1 MKRSIVAVAVL
12 GIFALIASPV
22 VTRHAG
28 AQTATYHVGQRIA
41 DFSLKDDTGRT
52 VTLSQYR
59 GKVII
64 LNFYAAW

>member
-1 MKRSIVAVAVL
+1 MKKAIVAVAVL
-12 GIFALIASPV
+12 GIFALFASPV
-22 VTRHAG
+22 ATRQ
-28 AQTATYHVGQRIA
+28 AQAQGATYHKGQLIA